1 MASSGEAALLGGSVG
16 DARAPPLPWKLLA
29 LLCAALAVA
38 WCAVRALEWAW
49 WRPRRLARA
58 LRSQGLCGTS
68 YRSLAGD
75 APLTEELNR
84 EARSRPLPLGCHD
97 VAPRA
102 MPLFHQTMKEHGTYC
117 THARC
122 FPFVPAGY
130 SSFGRARAR
139 ARAHTHPPVRHLR
152 RPCLVMVVSKFARST
167 GPVWR
172 WWCVYET

>member
-139 ARAHTHPPVRHLR
+139 ARTHTHP
-152 RPCLVMVVSKFARST
+152 
-167 GPVWR
+167 
-172 WWCVYET
+172 